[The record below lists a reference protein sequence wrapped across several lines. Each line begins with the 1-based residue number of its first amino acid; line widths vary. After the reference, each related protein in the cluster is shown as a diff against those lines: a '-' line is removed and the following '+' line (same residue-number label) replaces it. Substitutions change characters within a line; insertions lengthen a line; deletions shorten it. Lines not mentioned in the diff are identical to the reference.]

1 MAKQIITFFIG
12 GAADASRYFGV
23 GPNFIVRDYV
33 KIPFD
38 EIAPSHCQ
46 SEYLGYDAIY
56 GQQNIQN
63 NILSCISNK
72 EQTLINIVGF
82 SLGGWNAAH
91 LSEILTNQGYTVD
104 VLITLDPVGVNTG
117 VKLISKI
124 YWHEPSPK
132 ANHWINV
139 FTNPPSLTPDD
150 LVARAGG
157 QWIPP
162 KSKNHTSYEMPR
174 HHREVWK
181 LFGESLG
188 EEGLSAAGYLLQF
201 INRHQI
207 DLPQV

>member
-1 MAKQIITFFIG
+1 MTKQIITFFIG

-38 EIAPSHCQ
+38 EIAPKHCQ
-46 SEYLGYDAIY
+46 SVYLGYDAIY
-56 GQQNIQN
+56 GQKNIQN
-63 NILSCISNK
+63 NILSCISDK
-72 EQTLINIVGF
+72 QQTIINIVGF

-104 VLITLDPVGVNTG
+104 VLITLDPVGVNKG
-117 VKLISKI
+117 VALISKI
-124 YWHEPSPK
+124 YWNYPKPK
-132 ANHWINV
+132 ANHWINI
-139 FTNPPSLTPDD
+139 FTNPTKLTPDD

-162 KSKNHTSYEMPR
+162 KSTVHTFCEMPH

-181 LFGESLG
+181 LFGEPLSQ
-188 EEGLSAAGYLLQF
+188 GLSAAGYLLQF
-201 INRHQI
+201 INRYPT
-207 DLPQV
+207 DSV